1 MINRHAFPAMLRLN
15 AAQFKL
21 IMDSVIWAVKH
32 LERNIADTGLQIL
45 YDLINNVQQ
54 SDVANEFYKSVKAH
68 TLSSVRATVRAD
80 VMLTRSLSLWYC
92 VFFFSGLTS
101 SAFCRTF
108 WVC

>member
-54 SDVANEFYKSVKAH
+54 SDVANEFYKSVKVHVLSWVVSQFQANW
-68 TLSSVRATVRAD
+68 TLTFSV
-80 VMLTRSLSLWYC
+80 SFYFI
-92 VFFFSGLTS
+92 FFFPGLTS
-101 SAFCRTF
+101 SAFCKTS